1 MPGSSGLI
9 YEVTLVI
16 KREIA
21 EPFDSWLAN
30 HIEEMLDIPGFLKAK
45 VFALEDDEEGRAR
58 RVTQYFLESENHLE
72 QYFAG
77 QAEQMRQSGVDRF
90 GDQFSA
96 SRRVLRQSDIA
107 GGYVHEIEKCLNC
120 GKALSGQYCGNCGQR
135 ARSRLISLWELLSD
149 AFGDLFELD
158 SRIWRTLVPLFLRP
172 GKLTDEYLQ
181 GRRACFMPPF
191 RTYIVLSILFFLVLL
206 FNPKEDFSIFFEPE
220 ADVPEE
226 ERKDGK
232 TSSEIRQEVL
242 DELEAE
248 GLIKPREQQPE
259 EGASEPELTDEEDS
273 DSSWD
278 GVHVTI
284 GDDDADGEDV
294 ETDEDC
300 SLESMDELDLP
311 EVLARRFTRERLQ
324 AVCQK
329 VSADDGK
336 ALLDKLKENIP
347 AALFF
352 LLPLM
357 ALILKILYPLSKRYY
372 VEHLLFVVHFH
383 AFFFLM
389 LILQMLFSRIGMML
403 SFNEDVVQLIL
414 VVTSLYV
421 PVYLYKSMRRV
432 YGQRHLATIPKYL
445 ALLISYFAG
454 LLTIFAITG
463 ILAAFSI

>member
-16 KREIA
+16 ERDIV

-30 HIEEMLDIPGFLKAK
+30 HIEEMLAIPGFLKAN
-45 VFALEDDEEGRAR
+45 VFALEDDEQGRAR
-58 RVTQYFLESENHLE
+58 RVTQYYLESENHLE
-72 QYFAG
+72 QYFACRV
-77 QAEQMRQSGVDRF
+77 EQMRQAGIDRF
-90 GDQFSA
+90 GDRFSA

-107 GGYVHEIEKCLNC
+107 GGYVHAIEKCLNC
-120 GKALSGQYCGNCGQR
+120 GTALSGQYCGNCGQR
-135 ARSRLISLWELLSD
+135 ARSRLISLWELVSD

-158 SRIWRTLVPLFLRP
+158 SRIWRTIVPLLLRP
-172 GKLTDEYLQ
+172 GKLTYEYLQ

-206 FNPKEDFSIFFEPE
+206 FDPKEEFGIFFEPV

-226 ERKDGK
+226 EAKDGE
-232 TSSEIRQEVL
+232 TSSEIRDEVL
-242 DELEAE
+242 GELEAE
-248 GLIKPREQQPE
+248 GIIPPRKKNADEPDAE
-259 EGASEPELTDEEDS
+259 EDEESPDKKGVHISIDSDDDEEDS
-273 DSSWD
+273 
-278 GVHVTI
+278 
-284 GDDDADGEDV
+284 GEI
-294 ETDEDC
+294 EKDC
-300 SLESMDELDLP
+300 SQESMHDLGLP
-311 EVLARRFTRERLQ
+311 DFLGRRLTPERL
-324 AVCQK
+324 AVVCKK
-329 VSADDGK
+329 VSADSGK
-336 ALLDKLKENIP
+336 AVWEKLKDNIP

-389 LILQMLFSRIGMML
+389 LILQMLFSRVGEWL
-403 SFNEDVVQLIL
+403 SFNEDFVQLTV
-414 VVTSLYV
+414 VVTSFYI
-421 PVYLYKSMRRV
+421 PVYLYKAMRRV

-445 ALLISYFAG
+445 GLLVSYFVG

>member
-16 KREIA
+16 ERDIV

-30 HIEEMLDIPGFLKAK
+30 HIEEMLTIPGFLKAK
-45 VFALEDDEEGRAR
+45 VFAQDDDEEGRAR

-96 SRRVLRQSDIA
+96 SRRILRQSDIA
-107 GGYVHEIEKCLNC
+107 GGYVHEIEHCLNC
-120 GKALSGQYCGNCGQR
+120 GTALSGQYCGNCGQR

-149 AFGDLFELD
+149 AFGDLFEID
-158 SRIWRTLVPLFLRP
+158 SRIWRTLVPLLVRP
-172 GKLTDEYLQ
+172 GKLTYEYLQ

-206 FNPKEDFSIFFEPE
+206 FNPKEEFGIFFEPE

-226 ERKDGK
+226 ESKDAK
-232 TSSEIRQEVL
+232 TSSEIRDEVL

-248 GLIKPREQQPE
+248 GLIPPREKS
-259 EGASEPELTDEEDS
+259 ADEPETTEDEESPDRKGVHLSFDTDDDEED
-273 DSSWD
+273 
-278 GVHVTI
+278 GVEI
-284 GDDDADGEDV
+284 E
-294 ETDEDC
+294 EDC
-300 SLESMDELDLP
+300 SLESMDEFDLP
-311 EVLARRFTRERLQ
+311 EVLARRLTPERLQ

-336 ALLDKLKENIP
+336 ALVDKLKDNVP

-389 LILQMLFSRIGMML
+389 LIMQMLFSRIGALL
-403 SFNEDVVQLIL
+403 SFNEDLVQLVL
-414 VVTSLYV
+414 VVTSLYI
-421 PVYLYKSMRRV
+421 PVYLYKAMRRV

-445 ALLISYFAG
+445 ALIISYFAG